1 MKFFSPIVVLFSL
14 LVMSTT
20 MVAAETPDQTRA
32 IDALISHVEGLDE
45 VKFIRNGREYTAKN
59 AAKFLR
65 AKRKAKSDE
74 ISTATDFIEKAAS
87 YSGTT
92 GKPYMIRFKDGNEMP
107 HGEYLKSVLKQAS
120 PS

>member
-1 MKFFSPIVVLFSL
+1 MKSSL
-14 LVMSTT
+14 LIALLLPLFVLSG
-20 MVAAETPDQTRA
+20 VLLAAETPDQTRA
-32 IDALISHVEGLDE
+32 IDALITHVEKLDE
-45 VKFIRNGREYTAKN
+45 ATFIRNGREYTAKN

-65 AKRKAKSDE
+65 AKRKSKSDE

-92 GKPYMIRFKDGNEMP
+92 GKPYVIRFKDGKEMP
-107 HGEYLKSVLKQAS
+107 HGEYLKTVLKQVS